1 MDFDC
6 LFWYDSCFLSKRCF
20 LVKAIHSKGS
30 RSNVFVMSLEKSIRI
45 KSNDQVVSRK
55 LWNRSSASCEIIR
68 NFFLIPVRRVRLTR
82 PRSLQLSRAKDCY
95 HLISLSISLL
105 DFCCYDYKMTHF
117 VLTPKERI
125 EENKEETED
134 IFCLARDWKK
144 KRKTFA
150 SESNPMI
157 IPCIA
162 ILWLEFLSRYKE
174 QNFHGQASEPT
185 HKGTAVRTDYSDLYF
200 NFRIRDS
207 KKGQRRKERRETE
220 GDSCLLPVI
229 LCRFLFPLI
238 RILFSFFPPS
248 SFFLHHL
255 LKKSSSSPTRNPL

>member
-185 HKGTAVRTDYSDLYF
+185 HKGTAVRTDYKIFTLSET
-200 NFRIRDS
+200 
-207 KKGQRRKERRETE
+207 RRRAKEEKSE
-220 GDSCLLPVI
+220 GKLKVTPVSCLSFCAGSSSHSYAYCSRSSLLPLVSFISSWRSLHRHRLVI
-229 LCRFLFPLI
+229 LC
-238 RILFSFFPPS
+238 
-248 SFFLHHL
+248 
-255 LKKSSSSPTRNPL
+255 NPF